1 MAIKALEWWQTH
13 KDSPGMDR
21 SSRINLLSMIE
32 EVYQEYGR
40 IRCECAES
48 DKRNGTETVKLWDDA
63 FGEETKALKVAIAE
77 IEATIPKDVAV
88 GGVGF

>member
-1 MAIKALEWWQTH
+1 MAVKALEWWRTH

-21 SSRINLLSMIE
+21 SSRINLLSMME

-48 DKRNGTETVKLWDDA
+48 DKRNGTETVKMWDEV
-63 FGEETKALKVAIAE
+63 FGEETKALETAIAE
-77 IEATIPKDVAV
+77 IERSLDNDPAI